1 MRNILSM
8 MFVLLSTF
16 ILAQTNVT
24 GVVVD
29 SNSTPIPGANVVF
42 DSTTGAV
49 ADFNG
54 EFSIDVD
61 AKPPFSLTISSIG
74 FETTSITITDSGASV
89 SVTLSDSENLLDEV
103 VLSASRS
110 AQSLFESPVTIE
122 RFDYTDIAASTGA
135 DFYQSLE
142 SLKGI
147 QVIKGLFVQD
157 FDSIKAM
164 FVDQFLE
171 IPI

>member
-29 SNSTPIPGANVVF
+29 SNNTPIPGANVVF

-61 AKPPFSLTISSIG
+61 A
-74 FETTSITITDSGASV
+74 TT
-89 SVTLSDSENLLDEV
+89 LL
-103 VLSASRS
+103 
-110 AQSLFESPVTIE
+110 
-122 RFDYTDIAASTGA
+122 
-135 DFYQSLE
+135 
-142 SLKGI
+142 
-147 QVIKGLFVQD
+147 
-157 FDSIKAM
+157 
-164 FVDQFLE
+164 
-171 IPI
+171 

>member
-29 SNSTPIPGANVVF
+29 SNNTPIPGANVVF

-54 EFSIDVD
+54 VFSIDVD

-74 FETTSITITDSGASV
+74 IETTSITVTDSDASV
-89 SVTLSDSENLLDEV
+89 SVTLSDSENLLD
-103 VLSASRS
+103 
-110 AQSLFESPVTIE
+110 
-122 RFDYTDIAASTGA
+122 
-135 DFYQSLE
+135 
-142 SLKGI
+142 
-147 QVIKGLFVQD
+147 
-157 FDSIKAM
+157 
-164 FVDQFLE
+164 
-171 IPI
+171 